1 MNVTEESATS
11 ERGSVAEIFL
21 PPLGLFLGGA
31 IALTLLAICTSH
43 SCRHLRPRSLA
54 CVGPS
59 LSKSSFTS
67 FTSLLSNPGANS
79 QSQSQ
84 SSFADLNGFYTK
96 SDAEILEHLQLY
108 QNNPR
113 YLYKIAIPAVTSLIF
128 CPMIMIAYKPIANF
142 LWPDRTQP
150 AINEAIAC
158 FLAPAGMVYAVSFG
172 FAFQQVLQ
180 KQIDIT
186 ARLNNDF
193 SEMELLMN
201 LTKKLSCLKSTTRMK
216 MYIALKEEI
225 MTVVQYITE
234 VPELENNKNGAIWDI
249 LDSLREAPVQRHKV
263 DTAIINKIIKYVGKL
278 NSVVDKV
285 GTLHAKIHPLQWAFL
300 EILGYSS
307 FLGILMVKCESYR
320 MEMCMSFVTCLSIS
334 MSCYIV
340 ADIDNPFHGF
350 FRINIKSVLTI
361 LEQLEKCYN
370 DELHCEI
377 QLQNITGNK

>member
-1 MNVTEESATS
+1 MTAESETS
-11 ERGSVAEIFL
+11 GRGSTAEIFL

-31 IALTLLAICTSH
+31 LALTLLAICTSQ
-43 SCRHLRPRSLA
+43 SCRHLRHRSFVR

-59 LSKSSFTS
+59 LSKSGLTS
-67 FTSLLSNPGANS
+67 FTSLLSNQGTNS
-79 QSQSQ
+79 PV
-84 SSFADLNGFYTK
+84 ADLNGFYSK
-96 SDAEILEHLQLY
+96 SDAEILEHLQMY

-113 YLYKIAIPAVTSLIF
+113 YLFKIAIPAVTSLIF
-128 CPMIMIAYKPIANF
+128 CPMIMTAYKPIANF
-142 LWPDRTQP
+142 LWPNRTQP

-201 LTKKLSCLKSTTRMK
+201 LTTKLSCLKSTTRMK

-225 MTVVQYITE
+225 MAVVQYITE
-234 VPELENNKNGAIWDI
+234 MTELKNNKNGAIWDI
-249 LDSLREAPVQRHKV
+249 LDCLREAPVQRHKV
-263 DTAIINKIIKYVGKL
+263 DTAIINKIIKYVGNL

-307 FLGILMVKCESYR
+307 FLGILMVKCDSYR

-350 FRINIKSVLTI
+350 FRINIKSVLSI
-361 LEQLEKCYN
+361 LEQLEKSYN
-370 DELHCEI
+370 DELHCQI
-377 QLQNITGNK
+377 QLQNIDGNK